1 MADYT
6 IALYEKPDDFNALV
20 EQNTKNGWKSLTPEL
35 RIFCYYYLEDYN
47 HQNAAKRANI
57 KMSGMTALRNPLV
70 NAMIAHLQEAMQQ
83 RSLIDADFV
92 RVQWLNMLPK
102 LMGEEEVAMV
112 DKDGVSYMAKKFH
125 AAESVRTLTELG
137 KSTKFYAGGSGQGG
151 QVNIS
156 INLAA
161 LGIEEK
167 NITSEGSYTYVD
179 QDV

>member
-1 MADYT
+1 
-6 IALYEKPDDFNALV
+6 
-20 EQNTKNGWKSLTPEL
+20 
-35 RIFCYYYLEDYN
+35 
-47 HQNAAKRANI
+47 
-57 KMSGMTALRNPLV
+57 
-70 NAMIAHLQEAMQQ
+70 
-83 RSLIDADFV
+83 
-92 RVQWLNMLPK
+92 
-102 LMGEEEVAMV
+102 MV

-167 NITSEGSYTYVD
+167 NITPEGSHTYVD